1 MREHLEYEQ
10 EPLTLRNGTYRIMK
24 CKAMLR
30 AIDATKYGLTQIGI
44 TSSDSFSLSEL
55 HALSISMT
63 TPPIDNISERT
74 KRLSLHDL
82 PTRIDRDMVV
92 ADLA

>member
-1 MREHLEYEQ
+1 
-10 EPLTLRNGTYRIMK
+10 MK

-30 AIDATKYGLTQIGI
+30 AIDATRYGLTQIGI

-55 HALSISMT
+55 QAFSISMT
-63 TPPIDNISERT
+63 APRMVNVSEDQGIP
-74 KRLSLHDL
+74 LPHNS